1 MAATSN
7 ALRVFFNFCAW
18 LLDIHTVT
26 LCISE
31 IRGRIKAWFDAQGRV
46 QTYRGL
52 VYIGVTRVVSTFTYI
67 GILHKFTYISC
78 HLP

>member
-1 MAATSN
+1 VA
-7 ALRVFFNFCAW
+7 VGYPHC
-18 LLDIHTVT
+18 T

-31 IRGRIKAWFDAQGRV
+31 IRGRVKAWFDAQGRV

-67 GILHKFTYISC
+67 GILHIFFTL
-78 HLP
+78 LPIYMYLYVDYCN